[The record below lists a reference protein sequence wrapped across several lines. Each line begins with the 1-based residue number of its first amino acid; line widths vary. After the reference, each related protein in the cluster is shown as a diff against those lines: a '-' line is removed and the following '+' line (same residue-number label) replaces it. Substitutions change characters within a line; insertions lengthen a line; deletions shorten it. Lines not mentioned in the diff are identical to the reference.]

1 MAVPGRN
8 FVINLIGNSTPAEGA
23 FKKVGQAAGRLATP
37 VGIATAAITAS
48 FAAVVAVVGK
58 VGKELFDLG
67 QEFDDVYDN
76 IRIQTGMTGDALGA
90 LQDSFRAVAR
100 QVPNDFGDIGVAIQ
114 DLNTRL
120 GVSGDD
126 LEDLA
131 IQLLTVSRLMGGDVE
146 SNVRVA
152 TRLFGDFGVAAED
165 QADTLDM
172 LFRASQASGQ
182 SFDTLADQ
190 TVNYGADLRAL
201 GFDLPRAVSALA
213 LFERT
218 GVNTE
223 TVMSGLRLAVSNLA
237 KEGQD
242 IPAAFDEAIRTIR
255 DAETEAEAFGVAVQ
269 LVGTR
274 YASNFLDTIR
284 GGKFDLDE
292 FVEQITTGSETIT
305 TAAEDTDG
313 FRESWEEFKNYLK
326 IALEPA
332 AEEVFTALEGFV
344 QRLRPAAEEV
354 MEAYEQDGLKGA
366 LERVAIEWDKI
377 YDQYLEPLWLR
388 FLDFLEFEVLPQAAI
403 IGRSIGSAIGGAL
416 TDALAGHL
424 ENAASFM
431 TKIPLAPFQLW
442 GRSLRELAES
452 LESDGGPLF
461 GSGER
466 RIPIVDTVP
475 ELPSG
480 LQYGS
485 GGLPSIPN
493 PQPTPPPRPTRT
505 LPSLPSGLSWGS
517 GGLPFIPGMAR
528 GGYVDSPTLAL
539 IGEAGPEMVVP
550 LDRMG
555 SMGTTV
561 NVTVTSA
568 DPQAVVEAI
577 RRYTRN
583 NGPLS
588 QVVSV

>member
-8 FVINLIGNSTPAEGA
+8 FVINLIGNSTPAENA
-23 FKKVGQAAGRLATP
+23 FKRTGQAAGRLKTP
-37 VGIATAAITAS
+37 VGLATAAITAS

-90 LQDSFRAVAR
+90 LQDSFRDVAR
-100 QVPNDFGDIGVAIQ
+100 QVPNDFADIGVAIQ

-126 LEDLA
+126 LEELA

-165 QADTLDM
+165 QVDTLDM

-242 IPAAFDEAIRTIR
+242 IPDAFEEAITTIR

-326 IALEPA
+326 ITLEPA

-344 QRLRPAAEEV
+344 NRLRPAAEEV
-354 MEAYEQDGLKGA
+354 MEAYEERGLKGA
-366 LERVAIEWDKI
+366 LERIAIEWDRV
-377 YDQYLEPLWLR
+377 YGQYFEPLWLG
-388 FLDFLEFEVLPQAAI
+388 FLDFLEFEVLPEAAI

-424 ENAASFM
+424 EDAASFM

-461 GSGER
+461 GGGER

-485 GGLPSIPN
+485 GGLPFIPN
-493 PQPTPPPRPTRT
+493 PEPTPPPRPTRT

-517 GGLPFIPGMAR
+517 GGLPFIPGMAK

-561 NVTVTSA
+561 NVTVASA
-568 DPQAVVEAI
+568 DPQAVVEAL

-583 NGPLS
+583 NGPLG
-588 QVVSV
+588 QVVAV

>member
-8 FVINLIGNSTPAEGA
+8 FVINLIGNSTPAENA
-23 FKKVGQAAGRLATP
+23 FKRTGQAAGRLKTP
-37 VGIATAAITAS
+37 VGLATAAITAS

-90 LQDSFRAVAR
+90 LQDSFRDVAR
-100 QVPNDFGDIGVAIQ
+100 QVPNDFADIGVAIQ

-223 TVMSGLRLAVSNLA
+223 TVMSGLRQAVANLA
-237 KEGQD
+237 GEGGNV
-242 IPAAFDEAIRTIR
+242 AEGFDEAIRAIR
-255 DAETEAEAFGVAVQ
+255 DAEDASEALGIATD
-269 LVGTR
+269 LVGRR

-292 FVEQITTGSETIT
+292 FIEQITTGSETIT

-313 FRESWEEFKNYLK
+313 FRESWDNFKNYLK
-326 IALEPA
+326 LTLEPVATEVFENMEGLVAELVPAVDRVKDAFDREGLQGALAQVAEEWDRIYENNIKPLWLGFLGFLNDTVKPIALELGKEVGGAILQGMKDAIGDWWDELFPGMEGRGGGTTVGTDIDLLVDLTGRSENEIRREFGLPPIEPGSA
-332 AEEVFTALEGFV
+332 APGGGRGTDDGFRPPSFT
-344 QRLRPAAEEV
+344 PP
-354 MEAYEQDGLKGA
+354 
-366 LERVAIEWDKI
+366 
-377 YDQYLEPLWLR
+377 PLPPTIPGPTPIP
-388 FLDFLEFEVLPQAAI
+388 LPQA
-403 IGRSIGSAIGGAL
+403 GRPAGGLGGIRFFA
-416 TDALAGHL
+416 
-424 ENAASFM
+424 
-431 TKIPLAPFQLW
+431 
-442 GRSLRELAES
+442 
-452 LESDGGPLF
+452 DGG
-461 GSGER
+461 
-466 RIPIVDTVP
+466 IVT
-475 ELPSG
+475 G
-480 LQYGS
+480 
-485 GGLPSIPN
+485 
-493 PQPTPPPRPTRT
+493 
-505 LPSLPSGLSWGS
+505 
-517 GGLPFIPGMAR
+517 
-528 GGYVDSPTLAL
+528 PTLGIL
-539 IGEAGPEMVVP
+539 GEAGPEAIIP
-550 LDRMG
+550 LDRG
-555 SMGTTV
+555 GIGTTV
-561 NVTVTSA
+561 NITVTSA
-568 DPQAVVEAI
+568 DPQAVVEAL

-583 NGPLS
+583 NGPLG
-588 QVVSV
+588 QVVAV

>member
-1 MAVPGRN
+1 MAGRS
-8 FVINLIGNSTPAEGA
+8 FVINLLGNSKPAEKA
-23 FKKVGQAAGRLATP
+23 FGRVGKAAGRLPGP

-90 LQDSFRAVAR
+90 LQDSFRDVAR
-100 QVPNDFGDIGVAIQ
+100 QVPNDFADIGVAIQ

-223 TVMSGLRLAVSNLA
+223 TVMSGLRQAVANLA
-237 KEGQD
+237 GEGGNV
-242 IPAAFDEAIRTIR
+242 AEGFDEAIRAIR
-255 DAETEAEAFGVAVQ
+255 DAEDASEALGIATD
-269 LVGTR
+269 LVGRR

-292 FVEQITTGSETIT
+292 FIEQITTGSETIT

-313 FRESWEEFKNYLK
+313 FRESWDNFKNYLK
-326 IALEPA
+326 LTLEPVATEVFENMEGLVAELVPAVDRVKDAFDREGLQGALAQVAEEWDRIYENNIKPLWLGFLGFLNDTVKPIALELGKEVGGAILQGMKDAIGDWWDELFPGMEGRGGGTTVGTDIDLLVDLTGRSENEIRREFGLPPIEPGSA
-332 AEEVFTALEGFV
+332 APGGGRGTDDGFRPPSFT
-344 QRLRPAAEEV
+344 PP
-354 MEAYEQDGLKGA
+354 
-366 LERVAIEWDKI
+366 
-377 YDQYLEPLWLR
+377 PLPPTIPGPTPIP
-388 FLDFLEFEVLPQAAI
+388 LPQA
-403 IGRSIGSAIGGAL
+403 GRPAGGLGGIRFFA
-416 TDALAGHL
+416 
-424 ENAASFM
+424 
-431 TKIPLAPFQLW
+431 
-442 GRSLRELAES
+442 
-452 LESDGGPLF
+452 DGG
-461 GSGER
+461 
-466 RIPIVDTVP
+466 IVT
-475 ELPSG
+475 G
-480 LQYGS
+480 
-485 GGLPSIPN
+485 
-493 PQPTPPPRPTRT
+493 
-505 LPSLPSGLSWGS
+505 
-517 GGLPFIPGMAR
+517 
-528 GGYVDSPTLAL
+528 PTLGIL
-539 IGEAGPEMVVP
+539 GEAGPEAVIP
-550 LDRMG
+550 LDRG
-555 SMGTTV
+555 GMGTTV
-561 NVTVTSA
+561 NITVTSA
-568 DPQAVVEAI
+568 DPQAVVEAL

-583 NGPLS
+583 NGPLG
-588 QVVSV
+588 QVVAV

>member
-1 MAVPGRN
+1 MAMTGRN
-8 FVINLIGNSTPAEGA
+8 FVINLLANPKPAETA
-23 FKKVGQAAGRLATP
+23 FKKVGQDAGRLATP

-48 FAAVVAVVGK
+48 FAVVVGVVGK

-67 QEFDDVYDN
+67 QQFDDVYDN

-90 LQDSFRAVAR
+90 LQDSFRDVAR
-100 QVPNDFGDIGVAIQ
+100 QVPNDFGDIGIAIQ

-126 LEDLA
+126 LEGLA

-242 IPAAFDEAIRTIR
+242 IPTAFNEAITTIR
-255 DAETEAEAFGVAVQ
+255 DAETEAEAFGVAVE

-292 FVEQITTGSETIT
+292 FIAQITTGSETIE

-326 IALEPA
+326 VVLEPA
-332 AEEVFTALEGFV
+332 AAEVFAALEGFV
-344 QRLRPAAEEV
+344 NRLRPAAEEV
-354 MEAYEQDGLKGA
+354 MEAYEEGGLKGA
-366 LERVAIEWDKI
+366 LEQIAIEWDKI
-377 YDQYLEPLWLR
+377 YDEYLQPLWWR
-388 FLDFLEFEVLPQAAI
+388 FLDFLEFEVLPEALTL
-403 IGRSIGSAIGGAL
+403 GRNIGSAIGSGL
-416 TDALAGHL
+416 QNALAGFL
-424 ENAASFM
+424 SNVAERMLN
-431 TKIPLAPFQLW
+431 IPLPPFQLW
-442 GRSLRELAES
+442 GRGIRELADA
-452 LESDGGPLF
+452 LETEMPSFGDGQ
-461 GSGER
+461 R
-466 RIPIVDTVP
+466 RIPIVDVVP

-480 LQYGS
+480 LDYGE
-485 GGLPSIPN
+485 GGLPLIPN
-493 PQPTPPPRPTRT
+493 PRQ
-505 LPSLPSGLSWGS
+505 PSGPSTGLPPGVEYGR
-517 GGLPFIPGMAR
+517 GGLPVIPAMGR
-528 GGYVDSPTLAL
+528 GGLVSSPTLAL
-539 IGEAGPEMVVP
+539 VGEAGPEVVVP
-550 LDRMG
+550 LDRVG
-555 SMGTTV
+555 GLGTTV

-568 DPQAVVEAI
+568 DPEAVVDAI
-577 RRYTRN
+577 RRYTRS
-583 NGPLS
+583 NGPLG
-588 QVVSV
+588 QVVRV

>member
-8 FVINLIGNSTPAEGA
+8 FVINLIGNSTPAENA
-23 FKKVGQAAGRLATP
+23 FKRVGQSAGRLTTP
-37 VGIATAAITAS
+37 VGLATAAITAS
-48 FAAVVAVVGK
+48 FAAVVTVVGK

-90 LQDSFRAVAR
+90 LQDSFRDVAR
-100 QVPNDFGDIGVAIQ
+100 QVPNDFADIGVAIQ

-223 TVMSGLRLAVSNLA
+223 TVMSGLRQAVANLA
-237 KEGQD
+237 GEGGNV
-242 IPAAFDEAIRTIR
+242 AEGFDEAIRAIR
-255 DAETEAEAFGVAVQ
+255 DAEDASEALGIATD
-269 LVGTR
+269 LVGRR

-292 FVEQITTGSETIT
+292 FIEQITTGSETIT

-313 FRESWEEFKNYLK
+313 FRESWDNFKNYLK
-326 IALEPA
+326 LTLEPVATEVFENMEGLVAELVPAVDRVKDAFDREGLQGALAQVAEEWDRIYENNIKPLWLGFLGFLNDTVKPIALELGKEVGGAILQGMKDAIGDWWDELFPGMEGRGGGTTVGTDIDLLVDLTGRSENEIRREFGLPPIEPGSA
-332 AEEVFTALEGFV
+332 APGGGRGTDDGFRPPSFT
-344 QRLRPAAEEV
+344 PP
-354 MEAYEQDGLKGA
+354 
-366 LERVAIEWDKI
+366 
-377 YDQYLEPLWLR
+377 PLPPTIPGPTPIP
-388 FLDFLEFEVLPQAAI
+388 LPQA
-403 IGRSIGSAIGGAL
+403 GRPAGGLGGIRFFA
-416 TDALAGHL
+416 
-424 ENAASFM
+424 
-431 TKIPLAPFQLW
+431 
-442 GRSLRELAES
+442 
-452 LESDGGPLF
+452 DGG
-461 GSGER
+461 
-466 RIPIVDTVP
+466 IVT
-475 ELPSG
+475 G
-480 LQYGS
+480 
-485 GGLPSIPN
+485 
-493 PQPTPPPRPTRT
+493 
-505 LPSLPSGLSWGS
+505 
-517 GGLPFIPGMAR
+517 
-528 GGYVDSPTLAL
+528 PTLGIL
-539 IGEAGPEMVVP
+539 GEAGPEAIIP
-550 LDRMG
+550 LDRG
-555 SMGTTV
+555 GIGTTV
-561 NVTVTSA
+561 NITVTSA
-568 DPQAVVEAI
+568 DPQAVVEAL

-583 NGPLS
+583 NGPLG
-588 QVVSV
+588 QVVAV

>member
-8 FVINLIGNSTPAEGA
+8 FVINLIGNSTPAENA
-23 FKKVGQAAGRLATP
+23 FKRTGQAAGRLKTP
-37 VGIATAAITAS
+37 VGLATAAITAS

-90 LQDSFRAVAR
+90 LQDSFRDVAR
-100 QVPNDFGDIGVAIQ
+100 QVPNDFADIGVAIQ

-126 LEDLA
+126 LEELA

-223 TVMSGLRLAVSNLA
+223 TVMSGLRQAVANLA
-237 KEGQD
+237 GEGGNV
-242 IPAAFDEAIRTIR
+242 AEGFDEAIRAIR
-255 DAETEAEAFGVAVQ
+255 DAEDASEALGIATD
-269 LVGTR
+269 LVGRR

-292 FVEQITTGSETIT
+292 FIEQITTGSETIT

-326 IALEPA
+326 ITLEPA

-344 QRLRPAAEEV
+344 NRLRPAAEEV
-354 MEAYEQDGLKGA
+354 MEAYEERGLKGA
-366 LERVAIEWDKI
+366 LERIAIEWDRV
-377 YDQYLEPLWLR
+377 YGQYFEPLWLG
-388 FLDFLEFEVLPQAAI
+388 FLDFLEFEVLPEAAI

-424 ENAASFM
+424 EDAASFM

-461 GSGER
+461 GGGER

-485 GGLPSIPN
+485 GGLPFIPN
-493 PQPTPPPRPTRT
+493 PEPTPPPRPTRT

-517 GGLPFIPGMAR
+517 GGLPFIPGMAK

-568 DPQAVVEAI
+568 DPQAVVEAL

-583 NGPLS
+583 NGPLG
-588 QVVSV
+588 QVVAV